1 MKLIKIGK
9 FVNTHGIKG
18 EIRLLSD
25 FKFKNDVFKKG
36 IEVVINNKNF
46 ITETYRVHKNY
57 DMLTLK
63 NINNINDILMYKGYD
78 VFIDK
83 EKIEF
88 SGLLD
93 EDLIGLEVISNDK
106 TIGFVTNVIKNKAN
120 DLLEIT
126 NENKKSLIPNIKE
139 FVLKIENKKIYIN
152 AIKGLIDED

>member
-46 ITETYRVHKNY
+46 IIETYRVHKNY